1 MATVEGLNL
10 RGARF
15 YLRVLIPQDLQ
26 EAYEGRTRV
35 NLSLRTNDRATAVLH
50 GLRVKA
56 QWLEEF
62 AAIRQGQLQPQTGST
77 TAEALL
83 AQGNGIYLAI
93 GEGEYKAI
101 EPHSEPQQESNTLA
115 APPQQNAS
123 QRPAKGLVARSHVLD
138 SQAPLQPRQK
148 PTRIRNAP
156 NKGLSMWEVYEQWK
170 KAERRAKDN
179 EQAYARTL
187 TLAEKCLDAPLHI
200 GAITRA
206 HGNTFKAW
214 LLAPEQGYAPKTCKN
229 HFTNFQSL
237 LRFAHLELEAIP
249 QNPWQGLYIK
259 VPKVITRRPWRDEE
273 LHTLFSQPLFQK
285 YELPESSRGGGAAA
299 YWIPLIGL
307 FTGAR
312 IGELAQLRTSDI
324 TYEDGVPVI
333 NITDA
338 GDGQKLKT
346 SASRRSIP
354 IHSELLRLGLLK
366 YVADVRSAKPPLS
379 DLPPDSLWPELG
391 SCSERQSNQISSW
404 FSSYRK
410 KIGLTDIY
418 PDFHCLR
425 HTARTKMAKAKIPEQ
440 VMDAITG
447 HETGGSTGRKVYQHL
462 EVSDLTAAMQSL
474 SYQALSLP
482 VAYTQ
487 FRQGMN

>member
-10 RGARF
+10 RGGRF

-26 EAYEGRTRV
+26 EAYGGRTRV

-62 AAIRQGQLQPQTGST
+62 AALRQGQLQSGSA
-77 TAEALL
+77 TAETLL
-83 AQGNGIYLAI
+83 AQGNGIHLAS
-93 GEGEYKAI
+93 GEGEYQGI
-101 EPHSEPQQESNTLA
+101 EPHSEPQQASNTLA
-115 APPQQNAS
+115 LPTQQSAS
-123 QRPAKGLVARSHVLD
+123 QRPVEGLVARRRVLT
-138 SQAPLQPRQK
+138 SPAPIQPRQK
-148 PTRIRNAP
+148 PTRMRNAP
-156 NKGLSMWEVYEQWK
+156 SKGMSMWEVYEQWK

-187 TLAEKCLDAPLHI
+187 TLAEKCLGTPLHI

-206 HGNTFKAW
+206 HGNAFKAW

-237 LRFAHLELEAIP
+237 LRFAHLELEAIA
-249 QNPWQGLYIK
+249 QNPWQGLCIK
-259 VPKVITRRPWRDEE
+259 VPKTVTRRPWRDDE
-273 LHTLFSQPLFQK
+273 LRTLFSQPLFQK
-285 YELPESSRGGGAAA
+285 YELPEGSRGGGAAA
-299 YWIPLIGL
+299 YWIPLLGL

-324 TYEDGVPVI
+324 TQVDGIPVI

-354 IHSELLRLGLLK
+354 IHSELIRLGLLD
-366 YVADVRSAKPPLS
+366 YVSDVRGRNTPPS
-379 DLPPDSLWPELG
+379 GNVHPDSLWPELG
-391 SCSERQSNQISSW
+391 TCTERQSNQISSW

-410 KIGLTDIY
+410 KIGLRDLY
-418 PDFHCLR
+418 PDFHCFR
-425 HTARTKMAKAKIPEQ
+425 HTVRTKMARARIPEQ
-440 VMDAITG
+440 IMDAITG
-447 HETGGSTGRKVYQHL
+447 HETGGSTGRKVYQHIQQQDL
-462 EVSDLTAAMQSL
+462 EAAIKCL
-474 SYQALSLP
+474 SFESFLFPRTYVTFQH
-482 VAYTQ
+482 
-487 FRQGMN
+487 